1 MTILSGAR
9 SMRYEVGTNLKGRG
23 IAATWTLL
31 RPSLEPAFVGVVGR
45 ASSDDLEALDRVAK
59 SRVTLEGPDALSRQ
73 PNPLDLIL
81 VGRGGVDGLRRM
93 LEGQPLA
100 ESLSP
105 TGSVY
110 GEFRGGAAGL
120 PGGSGRATRRFA
132 IWPAFG
138 AARVFV
144 PSDDRT
150 TIEWLRTLG
159 FLPPRGS
166 SGRMGRA
173 LNRLSEL
180 AAGPHRSRR
189 WAELALGSA
198 VPSEGP
204 PAYVVEIARRA
215 GVAIETSPWAL
226 VAPGDYASQKVLL
239 LLFDPV
245 EHQPWT
251 IVKLGAD
258 PAHAGRLRNE
268 ASMLAHLDTLG
279 LPQGMVPALRFA
291 GEHAGRGVVAQQWL
305 RGRPFKAA
313 TEPIADS
320 PQLAAAAERLTAL
333 AAASVERRPAGD
345 VGAAVRELFDRFQSI
360 HHLTADEF
368 AFLDEQVVA
377 LERWEGTLPV
387 VCQHGDPGVWNLLV
401 DDGGRVSFLDWEAG
415 ESHGL
420 PLWDLVH
427 FQCSFGAW
435 AARNEGAR
443 RRLDAAVRHLAAPSP
458 LHARFTAQIS
468 DLARVIDLP
477 RPMIG
482 PLFYTCWMHRA
493 LKEATRRTPA
503 TLDRGLYRRLVGE
516 LIRRRDARAL
526 RQLLAIEP

>member
-305 RGRPFKAA
+305 RG
-313 TEPIADS
+313 ADLQH
-320 PQLAAAAERLTAL
+320 PLRVVLPVGCQ
-333 AAASVERRPAGD
+333 VQPPAG
-345 VGAAVRELFDRFQSI
+345 AESRREQ
-360 HHLTADEF
+360 ADEPRRDQPTLVVPLLRPGIGEEHPN
-368 AFLDEQVVA
+368 AGQRVRQQVVA
-377 LERWEGTLPV
+377 EEVEG
-387 VCQHGDPGVWNLLV
+387 D
-401 DDGGRVSFLDWEAG
+401 AG
-415 ESHGL
+415 QQPDVL
-420 PLWDLVH
+420 
-427 FQCSFGAW
+427 
-435 AARNEGAR
+435 
-443 RRLDAAVRHLAAPSP
+443 
-458 LHARFTAQIS
+458 
-468 DLARVIDLP
+468 
-477 RPMIG
+477 
-482 PLFYTCWMHRA
+482 
-493 LKEATRRTPA
+493 
-503 TLDRGLYRRLVGE
+503 
-516 LIRRRDARAL
+516 
-526 RQLLAIEP
+526 